1 MIINKK
7 ELKDKEAILYKVKS
21 KRAILPI
28 LNTYLIDK
36 DTITATDLEH
46 TLTFKLDTKNDDT
59 FCIEADRLHKF
70 LSKIDSET
78 IEITADEQFI
88 KINGDVSIRLNND
101 YPPKD
106 YPMIPGIEI
115 QNIATTTL
123 ENLKEL
129 MKYVYKAVSRDETR
143 PTLTGIHWDFSN
155 GTLTAKATDS
165 YRVYI
170 KKCNAIN
177 NSQKDFNFLV
187 EGKIYTIFKNLK
199 GNNIVISKG
208 KTFISFVGDDF
219 NLTTR
224 LINYDFPNTKM
235 LFEDNSFNY
244 VYEINVKDLT
254 ETVKKLIPYTNWNS
268 PNHRASLKFDD
279 TFRTL
284 TLNLKSSDELISK
297 DIKIDTL
304 KSDGSF
310 EIGLNFKF
318 LLEAVENLTDEY
330 IYLKCIDDLKPIWII
345 PARTDF
351 KALIMPIKQS

>member
-7 ELKDKEAILYKVKS
+7 ELKQKEAILYKVKS
-21 KRAILPI
+21 RRAILPI

-46 TLTFKLDTKNDDT
+46 TLTFKLDTKNDDS

-70 LSKIDSET
+70 LSKIESET
-78 IEITADEQFI
+78 IEIIADEDFI
-88 KINGDVSIRLNND
+88 TLNGDVKIRLENR
-101 YPPKD
+101 YPTKD
-106 YPMIPGIEI
+106 YPVIPGIEI
-115 QNIATTTL
+115 QNIATITL

-129 MKYVYKAVSRDETR
+129 MQYVYKAVSKDETR
-143 PTLTGIHWDFSN
+143 PTLTGIYWNFTN

-170 KKCNAIN
+170 RKCPAIN

-199 GNNIVISKG
+199 GKNIVINKG
-208 KTFISFVGDDF
+208 KTFISFIGDDF

-235 LFEDNSFNY
+235 LFQDNSFNY

-268 PNHRASLKFDD
+268 PDHRASLRFDD
-279 TFRTL
+279 TFKTL
-284 TLNLKSSDELISK
+284 TLNLKNSEELISK
-297 DIKIDTL
+297 DMQIETL
-304 KSDGSF
+304 KSDSNL
-310 EIGLNFKF
+310 EIGINFKY
-318 LLEAVENLTDEY
+318 LLEAVENLKDEY
-330 IYLKCIDDLKPIWII
+330 IYLKCIDELKPIWII
-345 PARTDF
+345 PGHTDF
-351 KALIMPIKQS
+351 KALIMPIRQS